1 MYAMKRMNND
11 MAVSPIVATLVLIV
25 VAVIGAVA
33 VGTIM
38 GTFSTSVS
46 KNVNANQANSASQ
59 TEILVAGS
67 TTVAPI
73 TQAAGAIFSAQ
84 NPGVKID
91 NQATGSGAGIQA
103 VGSGVADI
111 GASSDGV
118 SASQM
123 AQFPQLQSTLIGYG
137 AIVPIEYI
145 DNTAGDDFVLPATNS
160 ANPLTIGD
168 LKALFDPGL
177 GSSTTVTSGDMTDAP
192 VVVYRADSSG
202 TAKTLQGF
210 LTGVLTPSGIAGLS
224 QWTNVGDAYNSTAV
238 AVNGNQAMI
247 QTIETTKDSVGYAD
261 YGDAV
266 NGVSSGNVWILAY
279 TDNVGNS
286 GAGYQ
291 FVQPNSTTNTLTAW
305 NNLKSQAHNE
315 YKYLYEAPGA
325 FSSSNLKY
333 SNYTLLRQ
341 LFYVTNGAPSSSV
354 QTFINFVKNDPRD
367 PNSAQNWGIF
377 QETNNFGIPD
387 VS

>member
-59 TEILVAGS
+59 NEILVAGS
-67 TTVAPI
+67 TTIDPI
-73 TQAAGAIFSAQ
+73 TVAAGKVYTTQ
-84 NPGVKID
+84 NPGVKI
-91 NQATGSGAGIQA
+91 NSQAVGSGAGIQA
-103 VGSGVADI
+103 LGTGVADI
-111 GASSDGV
+111 GATSDSVSST
-118 SASQM
+118 QM

-137 AIVPIEYI
+137 AIVPIEYTDATTA
-145 DNTAGDDFVLPATNS
+145 DNFVLPATNS
-160 ANPLTIGD
+160 AHPLTIAD
-168 LKALFDPGL
+168 LQALFEPGL
-177 GSSTTVTSGDMTDAP
+177 GTTVAGADMTTAP

-210 LTGVLTPSGIAGLS
+210 LTGVLSPAGIAGLS
-224 QWTNVGDAYNSTAV
+224 QWTNAGDSYNSTAIG
-238 AVNGNQAMI
+238 VNGNQAMV
-247 QTIETTKDSVGYAD
+247 QTVSTTHDAVGYAD

-266 NGVSSGNVWILAY
+266 TGVASGNVWILAY
-279 TDNVGNS
+279 NDGVGAQS
-286 GAGYQ
+286 TGGYQ
-291 FVQPNSTTNTLTAW
+291 FVQPNSTANTLTAW

-315 YKYLYEAPGA
+315 YKYTYEVPGT

-341 LFYVTNGAPSSSV
+341 LYYVTNGAPSSTV
-354 QTFINFVKNDPRD
+354 QNFISFVKNDPRD
-367 PNSAQNWGIF
+367 PNSAQNYGIF
-377 QETNNFGIPD
+377 QETNNFGLPD
-387 VS
+387 VA